1 MLVKKKTISLFLAFS
16 MAFTSVFAV
25 PRVNFAEEAG
35 VNEEIVLE
43 SGKQYDV
50 KVKQEAYNLNKN
62 KPPYALKEDGGIKN
76 SSGSLVGDE
85 SIVNAKLRKEKDGYT
100 IEIPVIKKRIEQ
112 NFRINIPRVY
122 DYSNF
127 QEMEENNGQLGYG
140 ENLDLTDNENASGE
154 SGQFKY
160 ELKNISIRFKELKN
174 NIFVKSI
181 LTYDDAVYKN
191 YKCNI
196 VTKYKIDI
204 EDLKSKLGFIDSNKI
219 KEILS
224 DLDYKDGSTSD
235 NNQNENPI
243 EKFTLVLKNGERVK
257 LPEDYTDSQFNEI
270 KNKIL
275 DGETGLD
282 TSKYINTITIDGNC
296 KPLEDVLES
305 MNFMKDDAEL
315 NETVFKYLKLIS
327 TFEETTIKYIILAS
341 GEKVKIPNIED
352 SHILGSKET
361 PIENYNEDLRKTTKY
376 IFFNKKPEQT
386 IDLKSYPE
394 KITLDG
400 EEKVVTDLI
409 EELLKIKPLPKFNN
423 DNNFKKV
430 LEKNKTI
437 NSMDKLIEF
446 YQVLSESEKKTEPS
460 ESKDYA
466 IKTTRGIKKINK
478 ESLANVTLDR
488 YNEIKSILE
497 DLDEVAYSGKF
508 GKYENKQGVLK
519 AYNQIKEADDNTT
532 KKLQKPTY
540 SFVGKPGTI
549 YESMKKYIAD
559 DEYLNNVSLT
569 SIIFNSNDDSLD
581 NRIDYKF
588 TLDGSEPNENSE
600 SIREYEV
607 NKTKITFDNSALVS
621 KDLNYDDYTP
631 IRPMPDSLIY
641 GRHTT
646 MKVKAFCRGYEASD
660 TLEINIKHTP
670 LCTNNYFRKNTLFNG
685 DFHETD
691 IGIIKNYIGAFLY
704 YDTELVLNEANSGDR
719 YNKVKKELNSKGYN
733 NFTVLDYKLVDSKG
747 KLASIIGEWKSDVFN
762 SATEGIYEWSVG
774 IRLKN
779 GRDLYPI
786 NLENNKVKI
795 FKTDSNGSLK
805 EINTQTNKGG
815 YYDAISEANGLRNLT
830 FDINNNQGSFV
841 VAQIED
847 NLNIGELKNE
857 YKKLVDFL
865 ESKDSK
871 SIYEEKALE
880 NLSKTAKGE
889 SKAIE
894 SENDLSVVKNKLNS
908 LKEKIHELKK
918 NDLDASK
925 VKLKDLI
932 KKAKLPLTRV
942 LKTPGSLEKLD
953 KLIKNIES
961 NIDNMDEKQRK
972 EAIKELESEITHLD
986 LVEKKGFA
994 QQPNNIADGEY
1005 EVPIQLRHFYK
1016 TGDTSMGNSAIEGMA
1031 ILKVK
1036 GQKQSLIFDVKGVTL
1051 GDKTGRIVKMRY
1063 FEPGKD
1069 VLAEKDLGTGKD
1081 IKIIEKKLLKGFDG
1095 KEREYIQKVELPIDS
1110 DKSNPMRYIGIS
1122 VDVMNGIFEK
1132 DPDKD
1137 AFQYAPVVIDY
1148 RQLKPVNGTQP
1159 NPQPDPN
1166 PQPQPNKWNVPVQ
1179 LKHGYEDKN
1188 SMGSAALLPT
1198 ATIEK
1203 KSNGK
1208 YEYTIKFKG
1217 IHANFG
1223 SKEFYGHLYGLKIYK
1238 DGFDSEKTEIQASK
1252 TLKDKDIVGQERDFP
1267 AEYKFTLDKLSDLVK
1282 IQVAVDAMDAIMNG
1296 GQAPYDIA
1304 GAKWKG
1310 AQNARLILDI
1320 SSIPKEPNPS
1330 NPTPDLP
1337 KPDESIEN
1345 AKAQLKKDLEIAKH
1359 LVNSGIAK
1367 GNSKGIL
1374 ERAIKKVEG
1383 VLGKSNPTYLEL
1395 VSASQVLNFAIL
1407 SIKDDANPND
1417 NIKTDEK
1424 IDKGKLDGGIVDKN
1438 DDKDTKIY
1446 SVPAKLWHAYEN
1458 KESMGNPAMEKD
1470 IIVKVSKNKF
1480 EYYVSFKG
1488 LSFANKYGHLWDLSV
1503 YDTGLNGSLRPA
1515 IIDKE
1520 YRDTDLEGKQR
1531 TFPKRYK
1538 FIRNGK
1544 EDKIYVKVAVD
1555 AMDAISSNQASTYDK
1570 ISKGAGSQNAI
1581 LVFDWSKAKEYTD
1594 NNANDENK
1602 SRISGSDRYETS
1614 ALISRQYFKNADT
1627 VVLASGINSADA
1639 LVSASFAKIN
1649 KAPILLSS
1657 KADIPSS
1664 VENEISRLKAKNI
1677 VIVGG
1682 NSSISPAVEKKL
1694 KDAGYK
1700 VSRISG
1706 SNRYETASILAQ
1718 RVRDLGG
1725 SNKAILINGEKSADA
1740 LTVSS
1745 LATKSDIPVLL
1756 VNSRKIDSSVKS
1768 KLDSWNVN
1776 ELLIVG
1782 GSGSIPNSIVNNIRA
1797 NKKRRIAGADRF
1809 DTAIEI
1815 AKESYSNPKTVML
1828 SNGYNAIDALSAG
1841 AVTEKAQAPILL
1853 VRKDSIPSKV
1863 RSMVDNNSSKAVLL
1877 GGVNTISSWVESSLN
1892 K

>member
-1 MLVKKKTISLFLAFS
+1 MFS
-16 MAFTSVFAV
+16 MVLSNLVYLKDVSFADD
-25 PRVNFAEEAG
+25 N
-35 VNEEIVLE
+35 
-43 SGKQYDV
+43 SGKTPSITLEENKEYTVKLYLKNHEDSVIHNKKMPYDV
-50 KVKQEAYNLNKN
+50 AEIRKHNPGSPGSGPNSLEGEFSLEGKLVYRSGKYN
-62 KPPYALKEDGGIKN
+62 IK
-76 SSGSLVGDE
+76 
-85 SIVNAKLRKEKDGYT
+85 
-100 IEIPVIKKRIEQ
+100 IPVVTSRIEQ
-112 NFRINIPRVY
+112 NFRSRKPIVIKNNNYILLDEIEGKLYPKNILELEGNTEFNKEV
-122 DYSNF
+122 
-127 QEMEENNGQLGYG
+127 
-140 ENLDLTDNENASGE
+140 
-154 SGQFKY
+154 GQFKY
-160 ELKNISIRFKELKN
+160 EVKNINIELDNLENHIYIKSEPTLYSATYVGNKETLLSEYIIDMEDLRSQIGNLDSVKINQIFSLLHKNIEDNDN
-174 NIFVKSI
+174 NISQVKPNTLLVDGQRLDIPNDQAS
-181 LTYDDAVYKN
+181 YMEFRN
-191 YKCNI
+191 NNI
-196 VTKYKIDI
+196 GKINWEKY
-204 EDLKSKLGFIDSNKI
+204 SNHI
-219 KEILS
+219 MLIS
-224 DLDYKDGSTSD
+224 D
-235 NNQNENPI
+235 
-243 EKFTLVLKNGERVK
+243 
-257 LPEDYTDSQFNEI
+257 
-270 KNKIL
+270 
-275 DGETGLD
+275 D
-282 TSKYINTITIDGNC
+282 TSKEDAQDALNG
-296 KPLEDVLES
+296 PLGGMYV
-305 MNFMKDDAEL
+305 NGI
-315 NETVFKYLKLIS
+315 KYLKAIS
-327 TFEETTIKYIILAS
+327 LSEKGTYKGILLKDGERIKIPTKEQEGNIFAEDPDDEDSVEESFSDVCSEAIRVVFEQIDTSAYASDLNLDAKKEEISKITDTKEKTNKIESILKEIYEKEIKKPSIQDTYNIETSDGI
-341 GEKVKIPNIED
+341 VKIKKEKLKEVKLKEYEEYKAVLNKLDESKYTWP
-352 SHILGSKET
+352 LGIYKDKDELIKAYS
-361 PIENYNEDLRKTTKY
+361 DLYKNNTSTK
-376 IFFNKKPEQT
+376 K
-386 IDLKSYPE
+386 
-394 KITLDG
+394 
-400 EEKVVTDLI
+400 
-409 EELLKIKPLPKFNN
+409 LKIKAKESYGVDFN
-423 DNNFKKV
+423 DNKEYANKIGYPASFNFKT
-430 LEKNKTI
+430 ENDY
-437 NSMDKLIEF
+437 MDK
-446 YQVLSESEKKTEPS
+446 
-460 ESKDYA
+460 
-466 IKTTRGIKKINK
+466 
-478 ESLANVTLDR
+478 
-488 YNEIKSILE
+488 
-497 DLDEVAYSGKF
+497 
-508 GKYENKQGVLK
+508 
-519 AYNQIKEADDNTT
+519 
-532 KKLQKPTY
+532 
-540 SFVGKPGTI
+540 
-549 YESMKKYIAD
+549 
-559 DEYLNNVSLT
+559 
-569 SIIFNSNDDSLD
+569 
-581 NRIDYKF
+581 RIDYKF
-588 TLDGSEPNENSE
+588 TLDGSEPTMESE
-600 SIREYEV
+600 SAREV
-607 NKTKITFDNSALVS
+607 SINQGRVALDTSASMKGMDPDEFGPLG
-621 KDLNYDDYTP
+621 K
-631 IRPMPDSLIY
+631 MPDSLFY
-641 GRHTT
+641 GKNTT
-646 MKVKAFCRGYEASD
+646 IKVKAFSDGFEPSD
-660 TLEINIKHTP
+660 TLVLNVKHEQ
-670 LCTNNYFRKNTLFNG
+670 LNTSNFLQKKVFFNG
-685 DFHETD
+685 KYHEATIGVYD
-691 IGIIKNYIGAFLY
+691 IFEQFKNCIY
-704 YDTELVLNEANSGDR
+704 YDTEIMLDEVNSGPV
-719 YNKVKKELNSKGYN
+719 YEKVKKKINEDKLH
-733 NFTVLDYKLVDSKG
+733 NFTLLDYKLLDSNGSLAKMKG
-747 KLASIIGEWKSDVFN
+747 DWKTDAFN
-762 SATEGIYEWSVG
+762 DGKGNYVLNISV
-774 IRLKN
+774 ILN
-779 GRDLYPI
+779 EGRDLYPI
-786 NLENNKVKI
+786 QLKSGKI
-795 FKTDSNGSLK
+795 AM
-805 EINTQTNKGG
+805 
-815 YYDAISEANGLRNLT
+815 YRVSEDGELTKIKIGNANGVRYISKEESKLIL
-830 FDINNNQGSFV
+830 DINNNKGMFV
-841 VAQIED
+841 IAQIED
-847 NLNIGELKNE
+847 DKNLEDLKKE
-857 YKKLVDFL
+857 YSEMLAFL
-865 ESKDSK
+865 SSKDS
-871 SIYEEKALE
+871 SLIYEKNSLEKLKREAEAVNKEIEKETNKE
-880 NLSKTAKGE
+880 NVRNQL
-889 SKAIE
+889 
-894 SENDLSVVKNKLNS
+894 NDLKK
-908 LKEKIHELKK
+908 KIHELKK
-918 NDLDASK
+918 TTFDSY
-925 VKLKDLI
+925 KLELLEELTN
-932 KKAKLPLTRV
+932 AKSPVTRV
-942 LKTPGSLEKLD
+942 LKTTDSIKALDLAIKDAESKLD
-953 KLIKNIES
+953 AS
-961 NIDNMDEKQRK
+961 DEEKK
-972 EAIKELESEITHLD
+972 VAIKKLKAAVND
-986 LVEKKGFA
+986 LKMIATDFA
-994 QQPNNIADGEY
+994 KQPENLADGEY
-1005 EVPIQLRHFYK
+1005 EVPIQLRHFNRNN
-1016 TGDTSMGNSAIEGMA
+1016 DTSMGNAAIEGLA
-1031 ILKVK
+1031 ILKVAS
-1036 GQKQSLIFDVKGVTL
+1036 GKQSLIFDLKGVTI
-1051 GDKTGRIVKMRY
+1051 GSDTGRVIKLQY
-1063 FEPGKD
+1063 FEPKSK
-1069 VLAEKDLGTGKD
+1069 VNRESDLGEPKNPNI
-1081 IKIIEKKLLKGFDG
+1081 IKKEKIKGFDG

-1122 VDVMNGIFEK
+1122 VDVMNGIFEGN
-1132 DPDKD
+1132 PEKD

-1383 VLGKSNPTYLEL
+1383 VLGKSNPIYLEL

-1614 ALISRQYFKNADT
+1614 ALISKQYFKNADT

-1863 RSMVDNNSSKAVLL
+1863 RSMVDNNSSKAVFL